1 MSEDTS
7 KAKDLDKEYD
17 KFIKLITEIEH
28 NYTIAIEKADSDDIT
43 TKTRQKNINWYEQ
56 CGITMKNLIKDGYD
70 LNTINIILIEHIVD
84 MLDFNNILL
93 LYKYLFS
100 EHVPELHP
108 VIKNIKVYL
117 DKSIIKTK
125 RLIGIIL
132 FNKNEEKMFILNN
145 YKWTPATPLQKNE
158 LLSSIKTNPYF
169 IIDST
174 KLNTIMGYISYD
186 EKYDY
191 NFKIKYNDFKR
202 HTGANCD
209 QMNKD
214 KKVAL
219 LNTLIGYEKYKK
231 YDKSV
236 PKEKREGDTS
246 GMIKEQLCSLIEF
259 IMRYYSKERKDDRI
273 WFLSNDKYILNKID
287 I

>member
-1 MSEDTS
+1 
-7 KAKDLDKEYD
+7 L
-17 KFIKLITEIEH
+17 
-28 NYTIAIEKADSDDIT
+28 
-43 TKTRQKNINWYEQ
+43 
-56 CGITMKNLIKDGYD
+56 
-70 LNTINIILIEHIVD
+70 
-84 MLDFNNILL
+84 
-93 LYKYLFS
+93 
-100 EHVPELHP
+100 
-108 VIKNIKVYL
+108 
-117 DKSIIKTK
+117 
-125 RLIGIIL
+125 
-132 FNKNEEKMFILNN
+132 FILNN

-158 LLSSIKTNPYF
+158 LLSSIKTNPHF

-236 PKEKREGDTS
+236 PKDKREGDTS

-259 IMRYYSKERKDDRI
+259 IMRYYSKELKDGRI